1 LLKKQDEMSL
11 IFRDIV
17 NKRGK
22 NKGTDNPSLKGC
34 NVLGTHN
41 PRDASSKGC
50 IIQGMHHP
58 RDASSQGCIIP
69 GMHNPRNESSRDAS
83 SRDA

>member
-1 LLKKQDEMSL
+1 MSL
-11 IFRDIV
+11 IFGAIV

-22 NKGTDNPSLKGC
+22 NEGMDYPSLQGC
-34 NVLGTHN
+34 NVLGTHR

-58 RDASSQGCIIP
+58 RDASSKGCIIQ
-69 GMHNPRNESSRDAS
+69 GMHHPRDA
-83 SRDA
+83 

>member
-1 LLKKQDEMSL
+1 LLKKEDEMSL
-11 IFRDIV
+11 IFRDMV

-41 PRDASSKGC
+41 PWDASSK
-50 IIQGMHHP
+50 
-58 RDASSQGCIIP
+58 GCIIP
-69 GMHNPRNESSRDAS
+69 GMHNPRDESSRDAS

>member
-1 LLKKQDEMSL
+1 MSL
-11 IFRDIV
+11 IFRDNV
-17 NKRGK
+17 NKREKKTRDGLSVPA
-22 NKGTDNPSLKGC
+22 GMQR
-34 NVLGTHN
+34 

-58 RDASSQGCIIP
+58 RDASSKGCIIQ
-69 GMHNPRNESSRDAS
+69 GMHNPRDAS

>member
-1 LLKKQDEMSL
+1 MSL
-11 IFRDIV
+11 IFGAIV

-22 NKGTDNPSLKGC
+22 NEGMDYPSLQGC
-34 NVLGTHN
+34 NVLGTHR

-58 RDASSQGCIIP
+58 RDA
-69 GMHNPRNESSRDAS
+69 
-83 SRDA
+83 